1 MDDCFS
7 GLEKRWYRDRSKAR
21 SPYTIL
27 RRVQLFGT
35 TRGRSE
41 EHMDVIVA
49 AFCWNARRP
58 GGYRRVR
65 EDPGSGSLYS
75 TMIRS
80 KPIASDQVG

>member
-1 MDDCFS
+1 
-7 GLEKRWYRDRSKAR
+7 
-21 SPYTIL
+21 
-27 RRVQLFGT
+27 
-35 TRGRSE
+35 
-41 EHMDVIVA
+41 MDVIVA